1 MSHWNGKSF
10 VRPCV
15 KINLQL
21 PFTLPSCSLVK
32 KAQFD
37 DTACTISKYTSLDV
51 YVIRVPSSLG
61 RRCVGKTIDLALAG
75 DPLGGSDPARQ
86 RLLKLEV
93 EGSDEVHP
101 HDGHGNAEKVHDEA
115 DL

>member
-15 KINLQL
+15 KIDLQL

-32 KAQFD
+32 NAQFD

-51 YVIRVPSSLG
+51 CVVRVPSGLG
-61 RRCVGKTIDLALAG
+61 CLVGEALDLALAG

-93 EGSDEVHP
+93 EGPDEVHP
-101 HDGHGNAEKVHDEA
+101 HDGHGDAEEVHDEA